1 MNILKQNHNLF
12 KVKKELLILNLFIF
26 LLNIKPKLFK
36 NLLMFQVIQLLIEL
50 LFNPFLKQFVKK
62 FKFKIKMKLEKNFNL
77 FIDLSNKLIILML
90 RMYKYLLIMYIDKK
104 FINLLYK
111 EKMLILEFWIHQLK
125 FIMVKLKLYHKKFK
139 KLLELKKLVYQV
151 ELLLIKQLDI
161 QLLLMNKLNYNIK
174 KQHQFIEQ
182 MM

>member
-1 MNILKQNHNLF
+1 
-12 KVKKELLILNLFIF
+12 
-26 LLNIKPKLFK
+26 
-36 NLLMFQVIQLLIEL
+36 
-50 LFNPFLKQFVKK
+50 
-62 FKFKIKMKLEKNFNL
+62 
-77 FIDLSNKLIILML
+77 
-90 RMYKYLLIMYIDKK
+90 
-104 FINLLYK
+104 
-111 EKMLILEFWIHQLK
+111 
-125 FIMVKLKLYHKKFK
+125 MVKLKLYHKKFK